1 MQCCNIQE
9 LDGDQQLELVNGKGA
24 EVMCVIK
31 TQEKASISSPQNACN
46 FPSALVG
53 LRPAVG
59 IAPQISS
66 KRLCRTRTV
75 GSSRGTP
82 WRCPD

>member
-31 TQEKASISSPQNACN
+31 TQEKASI
-46 FPSALVG
+46 
-53 LRPAVG
+53 
-59 IAPQISS
+59 
-66 KRLCRTRTV
+66 
-75 GSSRGTP
+75 
-82 WRCPD
+82 